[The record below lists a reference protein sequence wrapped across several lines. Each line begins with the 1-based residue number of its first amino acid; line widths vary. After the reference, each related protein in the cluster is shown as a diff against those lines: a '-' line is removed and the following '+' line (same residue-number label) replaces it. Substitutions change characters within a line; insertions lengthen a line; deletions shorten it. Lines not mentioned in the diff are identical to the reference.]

1 MSKEASLEK
10 SVGKE
15 LSIEQDKYLKD
26 LYYDKPFPFG
36 RDKLFAY
43 VKENNPE
50 IKLSRRQID
59 IWLKKQEIHQVHY
72 RKKPLREIKSVVVDE
87 PRKIIQLDIADLGN
101 LAKNDIRYLL
111 VAIDMSSRRIYLE
124 TMKSRKDENIVKAF
138 QGIHKRIPTLKTV
151 RSDNEFK
158 NQKYKKFLESINV
171 TPVYGRPSFP
181 QSQSQVERS
190 NQTIKRIISK
200 SSLYKDNFDWTT
212 KENVNKI
219 ETAFNNTINKTTGK
233 TPIEI
238 EKLYDE
244 TPRDKKKEFS
254 DNVLDKA
261 RLYYYL
267 NLAQ

>member
-101 LAKNDIRYLL
+101 L
-111 VAIDMSSRRIYLE
+111 
-124 TMKSRKDENIVKAF
+124 
-138 QGIHKRIPTLKTV
+138 
-151 RSDNEFK
+151 
-158 NQKYKKFLESINV
+158 
-171 TPVYGRPSFP
+171 
-181 QSQSQVERS
+181 
-190 NQTIKRIISK
+190 
-200 SSLYKDNFDWTT
+200 
-212 KENVNKI
+212 
-219 ETAFNNTINKTTGK
+219 NKTN
-233 TPIEI
+233 I
-238 EKLYDE
+238 
-244 TPRDKKKEFS
+244 
-254 DNVLDKA
+254 
-261 RLYYYL
+261 
-267 NLAQ
+267 